1 MVARRR
7 HGAQERLLELGR
19 GASPEQA
26 HGVLHDRGVA
36 GQHDPAAV
44 AAREAE
50 LLPRHP
56 QELRE
61 DGGAEEGER
70 HLEPRPVGRVH
81 RAVALALH
89 RGAALVG
96 FLRSVEALPPERRH
110 PLPLLGQLSDPLGAD
125 HGWLSDPFSF
135 FLDEKSRTGEHFEF
149 EVLCLVCDGMGWV
162 GQGTYSSEYIA
173 PTQWRMQDERQGG
186 LKQ

>member
-61 DGGAEEGER
+61 DRGAEEGER

-81 RAVALALH
+81 RAVAPARH
-89 RGAALVG
+89 GCTALVG
-96 FLRSVEALPPERRH
+96 FRRRCCRHLGEALPPERRH

-125 HGWLSDPFSF
+125 HGWF
-135 FLDEKSRTGEHFEF
+135 FLSLLESWGAPD
-149 EVLCLVCDGMGWV
+149 LP
-162 GQGTYSSEYIA
+162 SSE
-173 PTQWRMQDERQGG
+173 
-186 LKQ
+186 LSS